1 MIISPSTHKPL
12 YLFHLLHTLSIS
24 SALCFTKSVESA
36 TRLAKLVEFFEAAR
50 VESGGEAEGK
60 KVVVKAYSSE
70 LAPGERKKVLKD
82 FKAGEIQMYV
92 TYYLHFTS
100 YIDSVADSSYLIKAH
115 LFRSHFSRYR
125 YFERFACHLLRRS
138 YRYAKVRT
146 SCWTYRSCWTK
157 GRSLEFG
164 RGSRGTFLRVSLLS
178 DISAID

>member
-82 FKAGEIQMYV
+82 FKAGEIQMYA
-92 TYYLHFTS
+92 TNHLTS
-100 YIDSVADSSYLIKAH
+100 
-115 LFRSHFSRYR
+115 RP
-125 YFERFACHLLRRS
+125 
-138 YRYAKVRT
+138 T
-146 SCWTYRSCWTK
+146 
-157 GRSLEFG
+157 
-164 RGSRGTFLRVSLLS
+164 
-178 DISAID
+178 